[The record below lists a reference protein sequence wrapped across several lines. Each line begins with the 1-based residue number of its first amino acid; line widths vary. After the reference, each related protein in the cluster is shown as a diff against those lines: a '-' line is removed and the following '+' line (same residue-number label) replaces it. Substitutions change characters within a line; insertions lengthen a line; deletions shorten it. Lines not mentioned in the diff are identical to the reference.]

1 MRERKRGGRLD
12 GARERVASTQP
23 WSQRGRRDKRSKT
36 LQQPTP
42 WSRNHHFHCYQQPP
56 QMSFDED
63 ADARATAAIYSD
75 ILAKPSAKTLL
86 LSKLVRQ
93 AHTCSSLPLL

>member
-1 MRERKRGGRLD
+1 
-12 GARERVASTQP
+12 
-23 WSQRGRRDKRSKT
+23 
-36 LQQPTP
+36 
-42 WSRNHHFHCYQQPP
+42 
-56 QMSFDED
+56 MSFDED